1 MNKPPK
7 KRKPN
12 LFNQILKLIK
22 SIQYFVKRNAGLYL
36 ASLFA
41 VGTLYIFGAVV
52 STVEFWAMLNPS
64 TDTSEYELGWI
75 LVKIT
80 GTGIVSYDPYE
91 QVEGFGRYLPFLWDA
106 PDAKS
111 RIWPMIYTDSPTEF
125 LDSGKSYKY
134 DVSVLVNKDITE
146 KSLTT
151 KPSSE
156 IYAASKEKIN
166 SQTFQ
171 SRLMLAHQTK
181 EPVCILV
188 YGVRDNKKSRFLDIL
203 DVEAVSEEIKTKY
216 NQLPGYQDKKR
227 PNEIAKLTQEA
238 CTKQPKKYLY

>member
-1 MNKPPK
+1 MDNSQPK
-7 KRKPN
+7 HR
-12 LFNQILKLIK
+12 
-22 SIQYFVKRNAGLYL
+22 Y
-36 ASLFA
+36 
-41 VGTLYIFGAVV
+41 
-52 STVEFWAMLNPS
+52 
-64 TDTSEYELGWI
+64 TSEYKIGWI

-91 QVEGFGRYLPFLWDA
+91 QVEGFARYLPFLWNP

-111 RIWPMIYTDSPTEF
+111 RIWPMIYTDSLTDF

-134 DVSVLVNKDITE
+134 DASVLVNKDITE

-151 KPSSE
+151 KPSSK

-171 SRLMLAHQTK
+171 SRLMRAHETK

-203 DVEAVSEEIKTKY
+203 DIEGVSEEIKTKY

-227 PNEIAKLTQEA
+227 ANEIAKLTQEA
-238 CTKQPKKYLY
+238 CTKQPRKYLS